1 MNLVSNISF
10 SILAINCTD
19 DPFEVPNDGKGMYDW
34 TGDIGT
40 GVSLNKS
47 YNDIVRY
54 WCETEGWGYPSNGLS
69 EMYAVCQANKE
80 WNLTYVEECV
90 CKYFTVDLN
99 GLE

>member
-1 MNLVSNISF
+1 
-10 SILAINCTD
+10 
-19 DPFEVPNDGKGMYDW
+19 MYDW

-90 CKYFTVDLN
+90 CKYFTVDIHDSDTSCKKTNVDTSLN
-99 GLE
+99 